1 MKVCKFGGSSVAEA
15 AQIRKVQRIVEED
28 LKRRFVV
35 VSAPGKRSASDQKI
49 TDLLYLCHS
58 LAEKGESIDE
68 PFGII
73 RSRYLEIAEEL
84 KIGISLEE
92 ILGEIGEK
100 IQGGAS
106 ADYAAS
112 RGEYL
117 SGLMIADFL
126 GAEFLDA
133 EKVVRLT
140 DDGQVHESS
149 YQLVAQRVQGNGTIV
164 MPGFYGATLQGELKT
179 FSRGGS
185 DISGAVAARAVQAEV
200 YENWTDVSGILMAD
214 PRVADNPP
222 PIGQITYREIRE
234 MASVGAGVFHEEAI
248 APVKSIGIPINVK
261 NTNDPAAPGTLIVA
275 ERDTSGAPVV
285 GVSGKK
291 PYRKIMVEKFLL
303 NRYPQFAAQAAEKL
317 RDAGCQVDFEL
328 KGFDTL
334 TLFAAG
340 KEKTGAQWNEIC
352 RKLTGEMHADSCTV
366 GPEVAMIGVVG
377 EGLAGESRIAA
388 RIIGALQEASIPL
401 EAVNYGGSPVTML
414 AAVPADRGD
423 EAVRVL
429 TGTLA
434 GL

>member
-1 MKVCKFGGSSVAEA
+1 MKVCKFGGSSVADA

-28 LKRRFVV
+28 PDRRMVV
-35 VSAPGKRSASDQKI
+35 VSAPGKRSSSDEKI

-58 LAEKGESIDE
+58 LAEKGESIDG

-73 RSRYLEIAEEL
+73 KTRYLEIAGEL

-92 ILGEIGEK
+92 TLEEIGAK
-100 IQGGAS
+100 IRSGAS

-149 YQLVAQRVQGNGTIV
+149 YQLVAQKVQSEGMVV

-185 DISGAVAARAVQAEV
+185 DISGAIAARAVQAEV

-222 PIGQITYREIRE
+222 PIGKITYREIRE
-234 MASVGAGVFHEEAI
+234 LASVGASVFHEEAI

-261 NTNDPAAPGTLIVA
+261 NTNDPAAPGTFIVA
-275 ERDTSGAPVV
+275 ERDTDAAPVV

-291 PYRKIMVEKFLL
+291 PYRKIVVEKFLL
-303 NRYPQFAAQAAEKL
+303 NRYPQFAAQAEEKL
-317 RDAGCQVDFEL
+317 KDAGYPVDFEL

-334 TLFAAG
+334 ALFVPG
-340 KEKTGAQWNEIC
+340 QGRTEAQWDEIC
-352 RKLTGEMHADSCTV
+352 RKLTGEMHADSCTA
-366 GPEVAMIGVVG
+366 GPEVAMIGIVG
-377 EGLAGESRIAA
+377 EGLAGEASIATRIMS
-388 RIIGALQEASIPL
+388 ALQAAAIPL

-414 AAVPADRGD
+414 VAVPADRGD
-423 EAVRVL
+423 QAVRVL
-429 TGTLA
+429 TSTIA

>member
-1 MKVCKFGGSSVAEA
+1 MKVCKFGGSSVADA

-28 LKRRFVV
+28 PNRRLVV
-35 VSAPGKRSASDQKI
+35 VSAPGKRSSSDEKI

-58 LAEKGESIDE
+58 LAEKGESIDG
-68 PFGII
+68 PFGTI
-73 RSRYLEIAEEL
+73 RDRYLEIAEEL
-84 KIGISLEE
+84 KIGIALEE

-100 IQGGAS
+100 IRSGAS

-140 DDGQVHESS
+140 EDGQVHESS
-149 YQLVAQRVQGNGTIV
+149 YQLVARRMQGEGVVV
-164 MPGFYGATLQGELKT
+164 MPGFYGVTPEGELKT

-185 DISGAVAARAVQAEV
+185 DISGAIAARAVQAEV

-214 PRVADNPP
+214 PRIADNPP

-234 MASVGAGVFHEEAI
+234 LASVGASVFHEEAI
-248 APVKSIGIPINVK
+248 APVKSVGIPINVK
-261 NTNDPAAPGTLIVA
+261 NTNDPAAPGTFIVA

-291 PYRKIMVEKFLL
+291 PYRKIVLEKFLL

-317 RDAGCQVDFEL
+317 RDAGCPVDFEL

-334 TLFAAG
+334 TLFAGG
-340 KEKTGAQWNEIC
+340 KGKTGAQWDEIC
-352 RKLTGEMHADSCTV
+352 RKLTGEMHADSCSV

-377 EGLAGESRIAA
+377 EGLAGEASIVTRIL
-388 RIIGALQEASIPL
+388 GALQAASIPL

-414 AAVPADRGD
+414 TAVPADRAD
-423 EAVRVL
+423 QAVRA
-429 TGTLA
+429 LA
-434 GL
+434 DTIAAP